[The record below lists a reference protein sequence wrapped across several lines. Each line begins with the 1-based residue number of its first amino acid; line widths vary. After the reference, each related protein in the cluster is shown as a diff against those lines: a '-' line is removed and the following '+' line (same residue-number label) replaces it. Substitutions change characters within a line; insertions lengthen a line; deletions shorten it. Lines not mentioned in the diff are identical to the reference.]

1 MKNGIFTLDWASV
14 GDALVSA
21 AFFAVIAALYQIVTT
36 SGFSLF
42 DAHWLTIGEN
52 MANVG
57 FTAAVVSLVKNFNS
71 TTEGSVLGIAPNT
84 AATTA
89 PND

>member
-1 MKNGIFTLDWASV
+1 M
-14 GDALVSA
+14 
-21 AFFAVIAALYQIVTT
+21 TT

-57 FTAAVVSLVKNFNS
+57 FTAAIVSLAQNFIS
-71 TTEGSVLGIAPNT
+71 TTEGSVLGITPNT
-84 AATTA
+84 ATPTA